1 MVEIAVKRPTP
12 VAKADKS
19 LLAKVS
25 HEVDLYAPGAL
36 DGICYSILDDEQ
48 QRYVALFVS
57 DNKQEYPDV
66 IVMARVDGDKIIIEH
81 DSTDKPLVDAL
92 MVNAGI
98 PREQIILA
106 YAGETLSEKSE
117 TS

>member
-1 MVEIAVKRPTP
+1 MVEIVIKRPAP
-12 VAKADKS
+12 VAKADPF
-19 LLAKVS
+19 LLQKVK
-25 HEVDLYAPGAL
+25 HEVDLYAAGAL

-48 QRYVALFVS
+48 QRYTAVFVP
-57 DNKQEYPDV
+57 DDRREYADT

-92 MVNAGI
+92 MINAGI

-106 YAGETLSEKSE
+106 YQGESAR
-117 TS
+117 